1 MWQCGD
7 NFFKKLPQTFERG
20 FAFSCFDES
29 DFWKVRGDVRIEM
42 ECTWREKREHEKGLD
57 FMRRC
62 DILFRKGGKFK
73 NEEQK
78 FSKRKYE

>member
-1 MWQCGD
+1 
-7 NFFKKLPQTFERG
+7 
-20 FAFSCFDES
+20 
-29 DFWKVRGDVRIEM
+29 VRIEM